1 MNISFELTA
10 HARFVNSGGTRWCWK
25 PSNEY
30 VQLDFGSRSTFLIR
44 DEDDIKS
51 LRSDSYGLPTVSN
64 FPLVD
69 ALMLPDIGIQM
80 TISKSHDVSVNSLPK
95 ILKILGI
102 DESAFKMVFVV
113 PKEGLPAFNFPKNLG
128 AVQMYLTIPGGVS
141 EEEFKNLCERNR
153 LKRRRNHI

>member
-113 PKEGLPAFNFPKNLG
+113 ASPLSTSPRIWARG
-128 AVQMYLTIPGGVS
+128 ANVSYHSWWCFGGRVQRPS
-141 EEEFKNLCERNR
+141 RAE
-153 LKRRRNHI
+153 